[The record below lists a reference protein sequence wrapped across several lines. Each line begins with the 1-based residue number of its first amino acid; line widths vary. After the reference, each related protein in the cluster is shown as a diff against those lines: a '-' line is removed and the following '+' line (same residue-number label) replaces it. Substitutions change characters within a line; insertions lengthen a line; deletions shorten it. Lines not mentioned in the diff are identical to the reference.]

1 MTLAVLILD
10 RNNIIQSFDLLPE
23 YRLRLI
29 RDGLFSVAGWLV
41 VGLPGAL
48 VSYEVGSHWEVAL

>member
-48 VSYEVGSHWEVAL
+48 VS